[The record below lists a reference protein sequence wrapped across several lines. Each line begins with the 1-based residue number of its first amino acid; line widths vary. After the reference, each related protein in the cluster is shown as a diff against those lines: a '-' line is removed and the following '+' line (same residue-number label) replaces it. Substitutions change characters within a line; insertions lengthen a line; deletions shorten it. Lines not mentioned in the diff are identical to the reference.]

1 MTGALIADAGSTCA
15 NLADGSLL
23 LALPIALFAG
33 VVSFL
38 SPCVLPLVPGYLSY
52 VTGLSGADLAGTGR
66 QVSDGPGTAV
76 ADHVAAAPARTR
88 RVLLGASLFVLGFT
102 AVFVSEGALFG
113 NIGSHLL
120 EHQTAVNRV
129 GGALSIL
136 LGLVFLGV
144 LPRMQREW
152 RFHRLPRAGL
162 AGAPLLGML
171 FAVGWTPCIGPTLGV
186 VLNLSYASSSATA
199 GRGAVLTAVYCI
211 GLGLPFVV
219 AGVAFRR
226 ALGAFAVIKRHYSVV
241 IWAGAAMMVAVGVL
255 LLTGEWTQ
263 LSRDL
268 RDLFPTYTAP
278 C

>member
-1 MTGALIADAGSTCA
+1 MTGALLAGAGSTCA

-23 LALPIALFAG
+23 LALPVALFAG
-33 VVSFL
+33 LVSFL

-52 VTGLSGADLAGTGR
+52 VTGLSGADLAGTTTR
-66 QVSDGPGTAV
+66 VSDGPGTAV
-76 ADHVAAAPARTR
+76 ATHVQPVQVRTR
-88 RVLLGASLFVLGFT
+88 RVLLGSSLFVLGFT

-129 GGALSIL
+129 GGVLSIL
-136 LGLVFLGV
+136 LGLLFLGV

-186 VLNLSYASSSATA
+186 VLNLSYAGSSATA
-199 GRGAVLTAVYCI
+199 SRGALLTAVYCV
-211 GLGLPFVV
+211 GLGLPFVL

-226 ALGAFAVIKRHYSVV
+226 ALGAFAVVKRHYDVV
-241 IWAGAAMMVAVGVL
+241 IWAGAALLIGVGVL

>member
-1 MTGALIADAGSTCA
+1 VLVAFGAGIL
-15 NLADGSLL
+15 
-23 LALPIALFAG
+23 
-33 VVSFL
+33 SFL

-52 VTGLSGADLAGTGR
+52 VTGLSGADLAGTPA
-66 QVSDGPGTAV
+66 VSDGPGTAV
-76 ADHVAAAPARTR
+76 ATHLQVPVRTR
-88 RVLLGASLFVLGFT
+88 RVLVGAMLFVVGFS

-120 EHQTAVNRV
+120 EHQTVVNRV
-129 GGALSIL
+129 GGVVSIL
-136 LGLVFLGV
+136 LGVVFLGL
-144 LPRMQREW
+144 LPRLQREW

-186 VLNLSYASSSATA
+186 VLNLSYADSSATA
-199 GRGAVLTAVYCI
+199 GRGALLTAVYCA
-211 GLGLPFVV
+211 GLGIPFVV

-226 ALGAFAVIKRHYSVV
+226 ALGAFAVVKRHYSIV
-241 IWAGAAMMVAVGVL
+241 IWTGAALLIAVGVL
-255 LLTGEWTQ
+255 LLTGEWTR
-263 LSRDL
+263 LSNDL

>member
-1 MTGALIADAGSTCA
+1 MTGALLADAGTTCA

-23 LALPIALFAG
+23 LALPVALFAG
-33 VVSFL
+33 LVSFL

-52 VTGLSGADLAGTGR
+52 VTGLSGADLASS
-66 QVSDGPGTAV
+66 QPVSDGPGTAV
-76 ADHVAAAPARTR
+76 ASHVQHQPARTR
-88 RVLLGASLFVLGFT
+88 RVLIGATLFVVGFS

-129 GGALSIL
+129 GGVLAIV
-136 LGLVFLGV
+136 LGIVFLGL
-144 LPRMQREW
+144 LPRLQREW

-186 VLNLSYASSSATA
+186 VLTFSTADSSATA
-199 GRGAVLTAVYCI
+199 GRGALLTAAYCA
-211 GLGLPFVV
+211 GLGIPFVV

-226 ALGAFAVIKRHYSVV
+226 ALGAFAVIKRHYSIV
-241 IWAGAAMMVAVGVL
+241 IWTGSALMIAVGVL
-255 LLTGEWTQ
+255 LLTGGWTH
-263 LSRDL
+263 LSNDL
-268 RDLFPTYTAP
+268 RDMFPTYTAP

>member
-1 MTGALIADAGSTCA
+1 MIGPVLADAGTTCA

-23 LALPIALFAG
+23 LALPVALFAG
-33 VVSFL
+33 LVSFL

-52 VTGLSGADLAGTGR
+52 VTGLSGADLAGTTPA
-66 QVSDGPGTAV
+66 VSDGPGTAV
-76 ADHVAAAPARTR
+76 ATHLQSRPVRTR
-88 RVLLGASLFVLGFT
+88 RVLIGSTLFVAGFS

-129 GGALSIL
+129 GGVISIL
-136 LGLVFLGV
+136 LGIVFLGL
-144 LPRMQREW
+144 LPRLQREY

-171 FAVGWTPCIGPTLGV
+171 FAVGWTPCIGPTLGT
-186 VLNLSYASSSATA
+186 VLQLAFDQRSATA
-199 GRGAVLTAVYCI
+199 GRGALLTAVYCA
-211 GLGLPFVV
+211 GLGIPFVV

-226 ALGAFAVIKRHYSVV
+226 ALGAFAVIKRHYGIV
-241 IWAGAAMMVAVGVL
+241 IWTGAALLIAVGVL
-255 LLTGEWTQ
+255 LLTGTWTT
-263 LSRDL
+263 LSNDL
-268 RDLFPTYTAP
+268 RDMFPTYTAP

>member
-1 MTGALIADAGSTCA
+1 MTGALLADAGSTCA

-23 LALPIALFAG
+23 LAMPIALFAG
-33 VVSFL
+33 LVSFL

-52 VTGLSGADLAGTGR
+52 VTGLSGADLAGTSPA
-66 QVSDGPGTAV
+66 VSDGPGTAV
-76 ADHVAAAPARTR
+76 ATHLQQGPARTR
-88 RVLLGASLFVLGFT
+88 RVLLGATLFVVGFS

-129 GGALSIL
+129 GGVLSIV
-136 LGLVFLGV
+136 LGIVFLGL
-144 LPRMQREW
+144 LPRLQREW

-186 VLNLSYASSSATA
+186 VLNLSYADSSATA
-199 GRGAVLTAVYCI
+199 GRGALLTAVYCA
-211 GLGLPFVV
+211 GLGIPFVV

-226 ALGAFAVIKRHYSVV
+226 ALGAFAAVKRHYSIV
-241 IWAGAAMMVAVGVL
+241 IWTGATLLVAVGVL
-255 LLTGEWTQ
+255 LLTGAWTH
-263 LSRDL
+263 LSNDL
-268 RDLFPTYTAP
+268 RAQFPTYTAP

>member
-1 MTGALIADAGSTCA
+1 MIGPVLADAGTTCA

-23 LALPIALFAG
+23 LALPVALFAG
-33 VVSFL
+33 LVSFL

-52 VTGLSGADLAGTGR
+52 VTGLSGADLAGTPA
-66 QVSDGPGTAV
+66 VSDGPGTAV
-76 ADHVAAAPARTR
+76 ATHLQVPVRTR
-88 RVLLGASLFVLGFT
+88 RVLVGAMLFVVGFS

-120 EHQTAVNRV
+120 EHQTVVNRV
-129 GGALSIL
+129 GGVVSIL
-136 LGLVFLGV
+136 LGVVFLGL
-144 LPRMQREW
+144 LPRLQREW

-186 VLNLSYASSSATA
+186 VLNLSYADSSATA
-199 GRGAVLTAVYCI
+199 GRGALLTAVYCA
-211 GLGLPFVV
+211 GLGIPFVV

-226 ALGAFAVIKRHYSVV
+226 ALGAFAVVKRHYSIV
-241 IWAGAAMMVAVGVL
+241 IWTGAALLIAVGVL
-255 LLTGEWTQ
+255 LLTGEWTR
-263 LSRDL
+263 LSNDL